1 MNTQEIINELT
12 KQDRLSIKEAL
23 KGKYCPV
30 YVNYMFRNQRRR
42 TDLFRKTVRAYW
54 ESKMVLTEKVEGFIQ
69 ELNNKKE
76 ELI

>member
-12 KQDRLSIKEAL
+12 KQDRLSVKEVL
-23 KGKYCPV
+23 KGRYSQV
-30 YVNYMFRNQRRR
+30 YVNYMFRNKRRR

-54 ESKMVLTEKVEGFIQ
+54 EGKKALTEKVEVFMN

-76 ELI
+76 ELV